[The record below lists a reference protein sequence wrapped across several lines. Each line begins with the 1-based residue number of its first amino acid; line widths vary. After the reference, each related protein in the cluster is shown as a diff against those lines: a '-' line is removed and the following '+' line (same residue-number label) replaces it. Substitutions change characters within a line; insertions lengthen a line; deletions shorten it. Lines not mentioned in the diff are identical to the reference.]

1 MEVDEHRFLAP
12 RRLCQVRDDERCK
25 GRRNMHHDAGGNIS
39 PINTTRG
46 EGGGDKGPDR
56 DRATGGECRGVS
68 VSSDV
73 AHRAAIYEGRPL
85 YQVFDKHYRGGK

>member
-1 MEVDEHRFLAP
+1 MSIAFWPRGGCVKCATTNVVKGDET
-12 RRLCQVRDDERCK
+12 CT
-25 GRRNMHHDAGGNIS
+25 
-39 PINTTRG
+39 TTRG
-46 EGGGDKGPDR
+46 EILVLLTQHAAREAEIRAPAATDR